1 MIDYFKHQNG
11 SVTVCDTE
19 GVIIYMNDMSIN
31 TFGDKR
37 GMNLFACHPPHAQEK
52 IKQLLAKG
60 GTNSYTIEKQG
71 KKKIIYQT
79 TWQKDDGSIGGLIE
93 YSFVIPFDMPH
104 YIRK

>member
-52 IKQLLAKG
+52 IKQLLAPF
-60 GTNSYTIEKQG
+60 
-71 KKKIIYQT
+71 IIF
-79 TWQKDDGSIGGLIE
+79 KNGILHPFILFGILIQRE
-93 YSFVIPFDMPH
+93 VMFFYSLVFAIFYNTLTANANPFPLS
-104 YIRK
+104 